1 VLSCAGRRPLA
12 PFADLL
18 AADVLGVFLAA
29 DVLGVFLAA
38 DVLGVF
44 LAADL
49 LGVLLVPA
57 AEVLV
62 DRPADLAGDLVVV
75 LALEDRA
82 APLADGR
89 VAVLADLLGT
99 EFPRSRLLS
108 VSCPSTQA
116 EQPRPGNAPACRRQ
130 NGGRELTIAAVAR
143 LVLK

>member
-1 VLSCAGRRPLA
+1 VLSCADLRPSA

-18 AADVLGVFLAA
+18 ALAADVLAVFLALAADVLAVFLARAA
-29 DVLGVFLAA
+29 DVLGV
-38 DVLGVF
+38 
-44 LAADL
+44 L
-49 LGVLLVPA
+49 LLLPA

-130 NGGRELTIAAVAR
+130 NGGRELTIAAVAQ

>member
-1 VLSCAGRRPLA
+1 VLSCADLRPSA

-18 AADVLGVFLAA
+18 ALAADVLAVFLALAADVLAVFLARAA
-29 DVLGVFLAA
+29 DVLGV
-38 DVLGVF
+38 
-44 LAADL
+44 L
-49 LGVLLVPA
+49 LLLPA